1 MSDAGD
7 QNSVERKPDRRGLER
22 ADKIALAVVGIVGA
36 VLTLGAL
43 FLARWLLAGVFGI
56 IDLETGGVGWRD
68 GFITAI
74 VLAFGVI
81 IVFAIVAGDGL
92 LGELPL
98 VLSGFFVLIA
108 FFTVSIA
115 LVL

>member
-1 MSDAGD
+1 MSDAG
-7 QNSVERKPDRRGLER
+7 NSKSAEPKPDRRGLER

-36 VLTLGAL
+36 VLTLGVL
-43 FLARWLLAGVFGI
+43 FAARWVLAGVFGI

-68 GFITAI
+68 AFIAAI
-74 VLAFGVI
+74 VVSFGVI
-81 IVFAIVAGDGL
+81 IVFALVAGDGL

-108 FFTVSIA
+108 FFTLSIA

>member
-7 QNSVERKPDRRGLER
+7 PNSVERKPDRRGLER
-22 ADKIALAVVGIVGA
+22 ADKIALGVVAGLAAAV
-36 VLTLGAL
+36 TLGVL
-43 FLARWLLAGVFGI
+43 LLARWLLAGVFGI

-68 GFITAI
+68 GFIAAI
-74 VLAFGVI
+74 VLSFCVI
-81 IVFAIVAGDGL
+81 IVFALMAGDGL

-98 VLSGFFVLIA
+98 VLGGFFVLIA